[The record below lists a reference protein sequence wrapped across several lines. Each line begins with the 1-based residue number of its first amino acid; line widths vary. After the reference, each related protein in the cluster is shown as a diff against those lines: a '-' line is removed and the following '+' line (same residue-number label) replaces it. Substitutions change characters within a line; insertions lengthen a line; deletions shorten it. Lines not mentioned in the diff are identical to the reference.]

1 MGGGDSNNSNFKNS
15 DSKSLSE
22 NFGSFL
28 SGIDD
33 NGLGGNG
40 KDDGNDIVDV
50 EIYYNF

>member
-1 MGGGDSNNSNFKNS
+1 MGGGESNNGNFKNS
-15 DSKSLSE
+15 DSKSLRE